1 MDPITLG
8 RVTTGIIR
16 SSAARPSAA
25 DNAGGA
31 EQAAQSFGKLL
42 SQAVDTVNGAQQ
54 EADTAITRLAAGE
67 PVDLH
72 QVMLAMEKADL
83 TMQLTTEVRGKLV
96 EAYQEIMRMQV

>member
-8 RVTTGIIR
+8 KVTTALIP
-16 SSAARPSAA
+16 SSLTKPT
-25 DNAGGA
+25 GGA
-31 EQAAQSFGKLL
+31 GEAAQSFGKLL

-54 EADTAITRLAAGE
+54 EADTAITRLASGQ

-72 QVMLAMEKADL
+72 QVMLAMEKADITL
-83 TMQLTTEVRGKLV
+83 QLTTEVRGKLV

>member
-8 RVTTGIIR
+8 KVTTALMP
-16 SSAARPSAA
+16 SSVAKPT
-25 DNAGGA
+25 GGA
-31 EQAAQSFGKLL
+31 EEAAQSFGKML

-72 QVMLAMEKADL
+72 QVMLAMEKADITL
-83 TMQLTTEVRGKLV
+83 QLTTEVRGKLV